1 MDRTHLHFFTW
12 HTADR
17 YLVDTVKELKLVD
30 KVADGSAPLW
40 VLRRWLLPVALSKKI
55 DAYFVR
61 LFPNLFGQQVVMS
74 VSRIEEHYG
83 LQPP

>member
-17 YLVDTVKELKLVD
+17 YLVDPVKELKLEW
-30 KVADGSAPLW
+30 KVAEGSAPLW
-40 VLRRWLLPVALSKKI
+40 VLLRWLLPVVLSSKL

-61 LFPNLFGQQVVMS
+61 LFPNLFGWQIVICVR
-74 VSRIEEHYG
+74 RIEED
-83 LQPP
+83 